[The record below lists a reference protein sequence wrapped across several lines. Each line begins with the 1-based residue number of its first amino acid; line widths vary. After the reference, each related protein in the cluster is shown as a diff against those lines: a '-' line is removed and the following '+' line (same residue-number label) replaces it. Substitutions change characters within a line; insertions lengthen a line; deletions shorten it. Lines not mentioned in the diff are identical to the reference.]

1 AAVNMPADNGL
12 DKLATFRQEAFDISE
27 EEKMGLVAVKSIDL
41 FRDLI
46 ESDANPDKIKQAVAA
61 LKSERETIQEGDANK
76 DDPTRD
82 AIYGAYEASEL
93 AFAWYGERERKRLQ
107 AIADVKK
114 VRNYEEAEVSMD
126 HDDTYSLAT
135 VSNVSTKSISSAGSK
150 DVKEEEVEVKM
161 ECEEE
166 EEAEPST
173 STGKRRQ
180 GRGQYHQS
188 AQSKPASPKKTT
200 KRAAAAAKPKSPKK
214 GKK

>member
-1 AAVNMPADNGL
+1 AVNMPTDNGH
-12 DKLATFRQEAFDISE
+12 DNLAKCRQEAFDVSE

-46 ESDANPDKIKQAVAA
+46 ESDVNPDKIKNAVAA
-61 LKSERETIQEGDANK
+61 LKAERETIQEGDANK

-82 AIYGAYEASEL
+82 AIYGTYEAIEL

-114 VRNYEEAEVSMD
+114 EAEASKENVN
-126 HDDTYSLAT
+126 DDTFTTYSLAT
-135 VSNVSTKSISSAGSK
+135 VSDVSSKSVSSAGSK
-150 DVKEEEVEVKM
+150 EVKEEVEVKM

-166 EEAEPST
+166 EEGPST
-173 STGKRRQ
+173 SNEKRRPA
-180 GRGQYHQS
+180 RG
-188 AQSKPASPKKTT
+188 AGAKAATSKPASPKKTT
-200 KRAAAAAKPKSPKK
+200 KRAAAAAKAKSPKM